1 MDKAEWV
8 LIKTI
13 EQKVI
18 KFIEEYDLLQPG
30 EKILIALS
38 GGPDSV
44 FALNF
49 FHKYKSKFGI
59 ILGAAHVNHSLRGQ
73 DSEMD
78 EHFCAELSGKFD
90 VQYFTE
96 KVDVKR
102 LAKLK
107 KVSVEEAARELRY
120 EALESVLRRN
130 DFDKIVTA
138 HNLND
143 NAETVLL
150 NLIKGTGLRGIS
162 GIPVKRGNIIR
173 PLLGLTKPEILRYLE
188 LNEIQ
193 FRTDITNLSSLY
205 ERNFI
210 RNELLPAIR
219 AKLNPSVDQSLF
231 NSSENFRNAQL
242 IIDMHVSTIMNK
254 IVEFSNKSIII
265 DIAELKNYNPAVLGE
280 LVKRSMAE
288 YFKKEFSFRDLIKIK
303 SLLSRQP
310 GRKESLTGGLL
321 AIKERNALI
330 IKEKTAPEVFQPI
343 RINAGEEVSFGT
355 RKLKID
361 IKDGS
366 GFARPGDMKSTP
378 FHEFISGDLLEGEFT
393 LRLWKPGDRFIPL
406 GMQGF
411 KKLSDFLTEQ
421 KVAVEEKNQQL
432 VLLNRNNIV
441 WVPGYRIDDRY
452 KITKN
457 IKRICEL
464 CLE

>member
-13 EQKVI
+13 EQKVLR
-18 KFIEEYDLLQPG
+18 FIEEYELLKPG

-49 FHKYKSKFGI
+49 FHKYQSKFGI
-59 ILGAAHVNHSLRGQ
+59 TLAAAHINHSLRGE
-73 DSEMD
+73 DSDMD
-78 EHFCAELSGKFD
+78 EHFCAELSEEFS

-120 EALESVLRRN
+120 EALEKVLRQN
-130 DFDKIVTA
+130 HFDKILTA
-138 HNLND
+138 HNQND

-173 PLLGLTKPEILRYLE
+173 PILALTKPEILLYLR
-188 LNEIQ
+188 LNEIE
-193 FRTDITNLSSLY
+193 FRTDKTNLSSLY

-210 RNELLPAIR
+210 RNELLPVIR
-219 AKLNPSVDQSLF
+219 EKLNPSVDQSLF
-231 NSSENFRNAQL
+231 NSSMNFRSSQL
-242 IIDMHVSTIMNK
+242 LIDEHVSAIMNK
-254 IVEFSNKSIII
+254 IVEFSNKNSII
-265 DIAELKNYNPAVLGE
+265 DIAEFSNYNPALLGE
-280 LVKRSMAE
+280 LLKGSIAR
-288 YFKKEFSFRDLIKIK
+288 YFKKEFSFKDLLKVKALIHK
-303 SLLSRQP
+303 QP

-321 AIKERNALI
+321 ALRERGSLVIKENA
-330 IKEKTAPEVFQPI
+330 EEEEFQPVTLQA
-343 RINAGEEVSFGT
+343 NGEASFGK
-355 RKLKID
+355 RKLKITLKDAGGLTD
-361 IKDGS
+361 I
-366 GFARPGDMKSTP
+366 KSTP
-378 FHEFISGDLLEGEFT
+378 WHEFISADQLEGEFT
-393 LRLWKPGDRFIPL
+393 LRRWMPGDRFIPL

-411 KKLSDFLTEQ
+411 KKISDFLSEQ
-421 KVAVEEKNQQL
+421 KISVEEKKKQL